1 MNVPDPAVRRGPFA
15 RWLESAPQP
24 YFVLVAVV
32 AAFSTY
38 FAMYAFR
45 KPFAAA
51 KFEGLHFLGTE
62 VGLKTAL
69 VIGQIVGYA
78 LSKYVGIKFCSEIT
92 PARRA
97 RTLVALVLA
106 SELALLLF
114 AVLPDPLKVGALF
127 LNGLP
132 LGMVWGL
139 VVWYLEGR
147 RTSEILMAGLACSF
161 IVASGVTKDFGRA
174 LMAGSIAEQWTHLPL
189 VGPLVGG
196 ALGKV
201 PEFWMPFVTGLHF
214 LPVFLGGVWLL
225 TQLPQPSAAD
235 VAVRAP
241 RTPMSGSQRLAFL
254 RRFGPGMVLLCTAY
268 FFLTAYRD
276 FRDNYQV
283 EIFDELGYKYADH
296 KVIISQA
303 ETLVTA
309 GVIVAM
315 AFLNAFH
322 RNRDALRVAFAI
334 MTAGL
339 LLLGASTLLFR
350 AHVITGFWWMTLT
363 GLGSYL
369 AYVPFNAMLFE
380 RIMAATRA
388 AGTAVFAIYVSD
400 AVGYTGSVGVQLF
413 KDLAR
418 GTMTR
423 LGFFE
428 GFTWLLCLVGSLC
441 LVAAAVYFL
450 RLSRDADA
458 PQSGIENPTSAPCH

>member
-1 MNVPDPAVRRGPFA
+1 MPAPDSTRPRGPFA
-15 RWLESAPQP
+15 RWLETAPQFL
-24 YFVLVAVV
+24 FVCVAVV

-51 KFEGLHFLGTE
+51 KFEGLHFLGTS

-97 RTLVALVLA
+97 KTLVGLVLA
-106 SELALLLF
+106 AEFALLLF

-127 LNGLP
+127 FNGLP

-147 RTSEILMAGLACSF
+147 RSSEILMAGLACSF

-174 LMAGSIAEQWTHLPL
+174 LMAGSVADQWNH
-189 VGPLVGG
+189 VPLVGG
-196 ALGKV
+196 FVAATLGKV
-201 PEFWMPFVTGLHF
+201 PEFWMPFVAGLHF
-214 LPVFLGGVWLL
+214 LPIFLGGVWLL
-225 TQLPQPSAAD
+225 QQLPKPSAAD
-235 VAVRAP
+235 IATRAP
-241 RTPMSGSQRLAFL
+241 RTPMSGSQRIAFL
-254 RRFGPGMVLLCTAY
+254 RRFGPGMILLCIAY

-315 AFLNAFH
+315 AFLNAVH
-322 RNRDALRVAFAI
+322 RNRSALRAAFGI

-350 AHVITGFWWMTLT
+350 AHAISGFWWMTLT

-428 GFTWLLCLVGSLC
+428 GFTWLLCVAGSVC
-441 LVAAAVYFL
+441 LVAAGVYFI
-450 RLSRDADA
+450 RLSRDADEPAA
-458 PQSGIENPTSAPCH
+458 PIP